1 MIVTISSLG
10 TNLEGKI
17 YSKFERCYFF
27 LIVDLEENTA
37 LPMKNIS
44 RDRPHEIGGKVGNLI
59 VKLGIDAIITTDIGP
74 SAFRIF
80 KQNNIKIYQSKGIIE
95 DAIKQLKLGKLS
107 EITKATVPS
116 YSNWK
121 KHVNH

>member
-1 MIVTISSLG
+1 MIITISSSG
-10 TNLEGKI
+10 TNLESSI
-17 YSKFERCYFF
+17 YSKFERCNFF

-44 RDRPHEIGGKVGNLI
+44 RENPHEIGSKVGKLI
-59 VKLGIDAIITTDIGP
+59 VKLGINAIMTTDIGP
-74 SAFRIF
+74 SAFKIF
-80 KQNNIKIYQSKGIIE
+80 KENNIKIYQSKGIIE
-95 DAIKQLKLGKLS
+95 DAIKQLKLGKLP

-121 KHVNH
+121 KNKNH